1 MGIHPSQG
9 KKSCSLVLKLQVYNL
24 WVFTGIHNTVYH
36 QSRTRV
42 FFLFSTEQY
51 TPARYFFMPHIKWKQ
66 LQKRFLRMTF
76 QLKLV
81 VVVAF
86 LYIYRC
92 SSHISS
98 KIDTKTYPIVSTF
111 IWVSIVHFAQSM
123 GSLIHPVFSL
133 LKLIMMIVL

>member
-51 TPARYFFMPHIKWKQ
+51 APARYFFMPHINIKWKQ

-76 QLKLV
+76 QLKL

-133 LKLIMMIVL
+133 KLIMMIVL